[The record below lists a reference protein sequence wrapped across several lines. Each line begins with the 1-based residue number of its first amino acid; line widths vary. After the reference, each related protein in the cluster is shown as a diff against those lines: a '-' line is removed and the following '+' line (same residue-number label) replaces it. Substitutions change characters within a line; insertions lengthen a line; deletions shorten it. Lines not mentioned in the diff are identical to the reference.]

1 MIKININKVAIKVVA
16 IKFIIDIL
24 KTLIFDINYTFN
36 ISINF
41 KKLLFNWFDQYTTNT
56 IYFN

>member
-41 KKLLFNWFDQYTTNT
+41 KKLLFNCFDQYTTNT